1 MSTSWTELLK
11 KRQDKLNAIEDELK
25 AAQNDYA
32 TAKVAADKKK
42 LEVDKQEAVL
52 KEAYADEAAAAT
64 EVTKAKKTAKEA
76 EAKKKLATA
85 EKERVLQVKATLK
98 VKAELEA
105 EKKELEKLKTAVKVV
120 ENRFTEE
127 KKQFDFFKKDNQG
140 RIGPTAVPNLEKT
153 EAAYFAEIEKL
164 HLGMGDTIVKINKL
178 IEPLQAESDKIK
190 KKLAE
195 LNTAA
200 QALEDPEEFKAIKE
214 SLAELTLE
222 KGIVDGK
229 RKVLETRRDTYIKE
243 KTELKAQLGSKS
255 ITKEKYDMLK
265 KRAQA
270 VLKG

>member
-1 MSTSWTELLK
+1 MSTSWNDLLK
-11 KRQDKLNAIEDELK
+11 KREDKLDTIEKELK
-25 AAQNDYA
+25 SAQDDYA
-32 TAKVAADKKK
+32 TAKAAADKKK
-42 LEVDKQEAVL
+42 LELDKQMAVL
-52 KEAYADEAAAAT
+52 ATAQKNEKLAEEAATA
-64 EVTKAKKTAKEA
+64 AKKTPKEA
-76 EAKKKLATA
+76 EAKKKVGAA
-85 EKERVLQVKATLK
+85 EKERVIQVKATLK
-98 VKAELEA
+98 VQAELDA

-120 ENRFTEE
+120 ENRYTEE
-127 KKQFDFFKKDNQG
+127 KKQLDFFKKDNQN

-178 IEPLQAESDKIK
+178 IEPLQAESDKIA
-190 KKLAE
+190 KKLKE

-200 QALEDPEEFKAIKE
+200 QALEDPEEFKSIKA
-214 SLAELTLE
+214 SQDKLTLE
-222 KGIVDGK
+222 KGILDGK

-243 KTELKAQLGSKS
+243 KTELKAQLGSKA